1 MLGIGNLIYPTFAIL
16 LVIFIVGEI
25 YVLSGCYISPLFT
38 VGSLAFIPVAYDL
51 QAIASGLFRRSAAVT
66 ALLLTTALSS
76 SATGQRPEPTVLPPW
91 FEEAL
96 ANHDIYV
103 GVAPPCTNQNAAEDM
118 AIATAVINWL
128 FNSGQYTAKVEG
140 DSDTSIL
147 SDKEFRTGFYIVAM
161 ESKKP
166 VEVVLSDIFINDRDE
181 CFVACKVLER
191 SSGETIKF
199 TKEIGFNETAD
210 SLYENT
216 EFKINA
222 SVRKL
227 SGRYNRAPFRVI
239 DGNFTHV
246 IARGNNSY
254 SIKTNNITFDANLN
268 LSYPNLSSQY
278 PSAAKFPLGPNLGT
292 SLFQLIITYPPVLSE
307 IKARTTIDEL
317 QFDKETD
324 KNESLIYLCFSNSGD
339 CRPFNLRIAGLSG
352 NDIYYTVAQ
361 EKIVK
366 KFTKQ
371 YSNADSAEKT
381 RMAYSASRTNNKLG
395 ISTAYIDAISS
406 WAATYGN
413 YLKGRTVNIDSDGNA
428 NSAGS
433 GVKSAYEKLTECDD
447 FRLLWHI
454 GDGMTALPADIV
466 GKDFNYSCGVS
477 ILDLDYS
484 EERLAALAEA
494 IARQPKK
501 TDPIADSFIKRSKDT
516 ATVNKPQHQVKFK
529 FRTQNNTKFSDPEF
543 KLSFTTN
550 SRKATY
556 HISGE
561 SAPRAI
567 PESALSAGVLTI
579 ELPRRDCDLTVADEA
594 GQMHVLHFV
603 YDEALSLRKSATLHI
618 LSIGVNDYPAQNL
631 KNLKYAE
638 DDARAVVEAIA
649 SRHQYTFANIN
660 KTVIIGKDVTPERI
674 SAEIEKIADNA
685 GVNDLAIIFFAG
697 HGLVDARN
705 YYLATSKV
713 TDSTVPRKGG
723 FSARS
728 FAEKIG
734 YINCKLVVFIDA
746 CYSAK
751 MLEQFR
757 DGSVNNG
764 EFFKE
769 LTTTPNGTNIYTSS
783 GADVRSRELD
793 EYGHGVFT
801 QALIEACDFK
811 NSDADD
817 DGRITITEIR
827 NYLERRIV
835 QMTGNEQRPVY
846 RNLEEIDYS
855 LFIR

>member
-371 YSNADSAEKT
+371 YSNADS
-381 RMAYSASRTNNKLG
+381 G
-395 ISTAYIDAISS
+395 
-406 WAATYGN
+406 
-413 YLKGRTVNIDSDGNA
+413 
-428 NSAGS
+428 GS
-433 GVKSAYEKLTECDD
+433 GVVPWQGANHNIRLT
-447 FRLLWHI
+447 R
-454 GDGMTALPADIV
+454 
-466 GKDFNYSCGVS
+466 Y
-477 ILDLDYS
+477 
-484 EERLAALAEA
+484 
-494 IARQPKK
+494 
-501 TDPIADSFIKRSKDT
+501 
-516 ATVNKPQHQVKFK
+516 
-529 FRTQNNTKFSDPEF
+529 
-543 KLSFTTN
+543 
-550 SRKATY
+550 
-556 HISGE
+556 
-561 SAPRAI
+561 
-567 PESALSAGVLTI
+567 
-579 ELPRRDCDLTVADEA
+579 
-594 GQMHVLHFV
+594 
-603 YDEALSLRKSATLHI
+603 
-618 LSIGVNDYPAQNL
+618 
-631 KNLKYAE
+631 
-638 DDARAVVEAIA
+638 
-649 SRHQYTFANIN
+649 
-660 KTVIIGKDVTPERI
+660 VI
-674 SAEIEKIADNA
+674 
-685 GVNDLAIIFFAG
+685 
-697 HGLVDARN
+697 
-705 YYLATSKV
+705 
-713 TDSTVPRKGG
+713 
-723 FSARS
+723 
-728 FAEKIG
+728 
-734 YINCKLVVFIDA
+734 
-746 CYSAK
+746 
-751 MLEQFR
+751 
-757 DGSVNNG
+757 
-764 EFFKE
+764 
-769 LTTTPNGTNIYTSS
+769 
-783 GADVRSRELD
+783 
-793 EYGHGVFT
+793 
-801 QALIEACDFK
+801 
-811 NSDADD
+811 
-817 DGRITITEIR
+817 
-827 NYLERRIV
+827 
-835 QMTGNEQRPVY
+835 
-846 RNLEEIDYS
+846 
-855 LFIR
+855 